1 MGTIKSTWA
10 GTPISLDDQLE
21 DAVWSGAQEKQM
33 KFDGGFML
41 AKNDAKYLYVA
52 LDVVKDTHNDP
63 GTEDYFWFTFDR
75 NRNKA
80 ITPNYDVNYGNYPGN
95 PNKIGRQYYKGAGR
109 WTGLLNEVQKS
120 ECKSTFG
127 TSPNSATPHR
137 IWKFKFRL
145 TDLKV
150 NLLWWWFSSYTKFG
164 FRVHSNKPNLNYDT
178 PTNFFR
184 DFSKLH
190 TLYFSRKP
198 SISNADLGPI
208 MGSVGLIP
216 TTKINS
222 ATGRATTASNYFI
235 YARNAAFGGRLNVI
249 GNRTKMDQLPGLGA
263 KKYKVFHRKGTS
275 GGFSEFVT
283 SWYNYK
289 WDGSD
294 YVLEAA
300 SPDGSNFYKMP
311 SAGVDYSI
319 DDLLFQFNS
328 TKLDTGLHQFK
339 VKFYNNAGTEVG
351 ATNPEQI
358 LTMYI
363 DNNVPEVSINSV
375 KYKNAEIGAC
385 GIVNL
390 QNPNDTLDIDF
401 EAYDKEGNLL
411 DYSLSA
417 RWGEGDSKNIVYKKY
432 DPIATPGNWKGSHS
446 ITGSF
451 NPKVTCAHSFNVYA
465 RARTTNG
472 YGYVGKNST
481 YRYVTIIK

>member
-10 GTPISLDDQLE
+10 GTPITLDDQIE
-21 DAVWSGAQEKQM
+21 DAVWAGAQDKKM
-33 KFDGGFML
+33 AFDGGFML
-41 AKNDAKYLYVA
+41 AKNDAKYLYVI
-52 LDVVKDTHNDP
+52 LDVIKDTHNDP
-63 GTEDYFWFTFDR
+63 TGDYFWFTFDR

-80 ITPNYDVNYGNYPGN
+80 ITPNYDVNYGTYPGN

-109 WTGLLNEVQKS
+109 WTGLLNEEQKS
-120 ECKSTFG
+120 ECRSTFG
-127 TSPNSATPHR
+127 TSPNSDTPHR
-137 IWKFKFRL
+137 IWKFRFRL

-164 FRVHSNKPNLNYDT
+164 FRVHSKTPNLNYDT

-198 SISNADLGPI
+198 SISSSDLGPI

-216 TTKINS
+216 TTKINAS
-222 ATGRATTASNYFI
+222 GRATTASNYFI
-235 YARNAAFGGRLNVI
+235 HAQNAAFGGRLNVI
-249 GNRTKMDQLPGLGA
+249 GNRTKMDQLPGIGA
-263 KKYKVFHRKGTS
+263 KKYKVFHRKGAS

-289 WDGSD
+289 WNGSD

-300 SPDGSNFYKMP
+300 SADSNNFYKMP

-328 TKLDTGLHQFK
+328 TKLSTGIHQFK

-375 KYKNAEIGAC
+375 KYKNAEVGAC

-390 QNPNDTLDIDF
+390 QNPTDKIDIDF
-401 EAYDKEGNLL
+401 EAFDKEGNLL
-411 DYSLSA
+411 DYSLRA
-417 RWGEGDSKNIVYKKY
+417 RWGEGDSQSIVYKKY
-432 DPIATPGNWKGSHS
+432 NAATTPGNWNGSHH
-446 ITGSF
+446 ILGSF
-451 NPKVTCAHSFNVYA
+451 NAQTTCAHSFNIYA

-472 YGYVGKNST
+472 YGYIGKNST